1 MLAHVEVHSHA
12 HWPHASPTELTAPL
26 GATNQGA
33 LTEALHFA
41 SCLSVFM
48 SVCRVA
54 RFRRAPLCRVP
65 DATSKVP
72 ASVSP
77 DPTVSPPRRPLLII
91 RPQRRQPRRRPP
103 ARQRP
108 THCASYSPLATTN
121 TILTN
126 PSPPSAPQTESS
138 FPTCLVPLME
148 PTLFDAVTVA
158 SDSSLPQ
165 TPSPRNSLSL
175 EHTFAENVKPP
186 VDFDP
191 LEPHSIFSDAYHQYP
206 DRMENEPITHTIESS
221 AMWAG
226 NHGHGGHASPFF
238 APQRHGSTGSLLQ
251 ELHGQD
257 YMEHLDAYS
266 PPPLS
271 SGSEWSTPAQ
281 LPHPALP
288 PHMQHEQQHIMGRRA
303 SYPPVRSNSGDELM
317 HPGSLQQ
324 HYMSEEQHGHFSP
337 YASRSDSLYSEPMS
351 MGYDHGS
358 PQPGLAAEPSALHG
372 HMHFGTPPHLE
383 ESYLCNT
390 SSPHHSMHEMD
401 EGIKLED
408 SAPIVVPSQ
417 HVFYPR
423 PPSQA
428 GQLPPMPL
436 YMTPHSAIPIQHT
449 DDAASKETQY
459 LRRRCHNCHTT
470 EPPSWRRSTLNPGK
484 IVCNKCGLYE
494 RTHLRPR
501 PQRFDELRAGNKS
514 RKHSNASKGLGG
526 SSSPK
531 EQAGQLVKKEQGEFE
546 FETASS
552 RRGSVSGSSVHSTCS
567 DYDDSGKH
575 SDLDDV

>member
-1 MLAHVEVHSHA
+1 MS
-12 HWPHASPTELTAPL
+12 TAC
-26 GATNQGA
+26 TN
-33 LTEALHFA
+33 
-41 SCLSVFM
+41 
-48 SVCRVA
+48 
-54 RFRRAPLCRVP
+54 PY
-65 DATSKVP
+65 
-72 ASVSP
+72 
-77 DPTVSPPRRPLLII
+77 DPRLVYLY
-91 RPQRRQPRRRPP
+91 PP
-103 ARQRP
+103 ARP
-108 THCASYSPLATTN
+108 TLA
-121 TILTN
+121 
-126 PSPPSAPQTESS
+126 
-138 FPTCLVPLME
+138 PTCPLSPSME

-175 EHTFAENVKPP
+175 EHSFGENVKPA
-186 VDFDP
+186 DFEP

-226 NHGHGGHASPFF
+226 NSGGHASPFF
-238 APQRHGSTGSLLQ
+238 APQRHGSNGSLLQ

-257 YMEHLDAYS
+257 YMEHLDTYS

-288 PHMQHEQQHIMGRRA
+288 PHMQHEQQHIMSRRA
-303 SYPPVRSNSGDELM
+303 SYPPVRSNSGEDGM
-317 HPGSLQQ
+317 HPGSLP
-324 HYMSEEQHGHFSP
+324 HFVGSEEQHGHFSP
-337 YASRSDSLYSEPMS
+337 YVSRSDTLYSEPLP
-351 MGYDHGS
+351 MGFDSGS
-358 PQPGLAAEPSALHG
+358 PQPAFAAEPSALHG
-372 HMHFGTPPHLE
+372 HMHFGTPPRLE
-383 ESYLCNT
+383 ESYLCNPS
-390 SSPHHSMHEMD
+390 SSPHHSLNEID
-401 EGIKLED
+401 DNIKIED
-408 SAPIVVPSQ
+408 SAPIVVPS
-417 HVFYPR
+417 HNVFYPR

-514 RKHSNASKGLGG
+514 RKHSNASKLAG

-531 EQAGQLVKKEQGEFE
+531 EQASSLVKKEQGEVE
-546 FETASS
+546 FETSS

-567 DYDDSGKH
+567 DYDDNGKF
-575 SDLDDV
+575 SAFGDG

>member
-1 MLAHVEVHSHA
+1 
-12 HWPHASPTELTAPL
+12 
-26 GATNQGA
+26 
-33 LTEALHFA
+33 
-41 SCLSVFM
+41 
-48 SVCRVA
+48 
-54 RFRRAPLCRVP
+54 
-65 DATSKVP
+65 
-72 ASVSP
+72 
-77 DPTVSPPRRPLLII
+77 
-91 RPQRRQPRRRPP
+91 
-103 ARQRP
+103 
-108 THCASYSPLATTN
+108 
-121 TILTN
+121 
-126 PSPPSAPQTESS
+126 
-138 FPTCLVPLME
+138 ME

-175 EHTFAENVKPP
+175 EHSFGENVKPA
-186 VDFDP
+186 DFEP

-226 NHGHGGHASPFF
+226 NSGGHASPFF
-238 APQRHGSTGSLLQ
+238 APQRHGSNGSLLQ

-257 YMEHLDAYS
+257 YMEHLDTYS

-288 PHMQHEQQHIMGRRA
+288 PHMQHEQQHIMSRRA
-303 SYPPVRSNSGDELM
+303 SYPPVRSNSGEDGM
-317 HPGSLQQ
+317 HPGSLP
-324 HYMSEEQHGHFSP
+324 HFVGSEEQHGHFSP
-337 YASRSDSLYSEPMS
+337 YVSRSDTLYSEPLP
-351 MGYDHGS
+351 MGFDSGS
-358 PQPGLAAEPSALHG
+358 PQPAFAAEPSALHG
-372 HMHFGTPPHLE
+372 HMHFGTPPRLE
-383 ESYLCNT
+383 ESYLCNPS
-390 SSPHHSMHEMD
+390 SSPHHSLNEID
-401 EGIKLED
+401 DNIKIED
-408 SAPIVVPSQ
+408 SAPIVVPS
-417 HVFYPR
+417 HNVFYPR

-514 RKHSNASKGLGG
+514 RKHSNASKLAG

-531 EQAGQLVKKEQGEFE
+531 EQASSLVKKEQGEVE
-546 FETASS
+546 FETSS

-567 DYDDSGKH
+567 DYDDNGKF
-575 SDLDDV
+575 SAFGDG